1 MFAVTGVAVSV
12 GTEVEVGGGVK
23 VIVASGVT
31 VTCGAEHP
39 ARIEVRSMCKRMD
52 FFMNYSLTKQIFKV

>member
-1 MFAVTGVAVSV
+1 MFAVTGVTVGV
-12 GTEVEVGGGVK
+12 GTEVEVEVGGGVE

-39 ARIEVRSMCKRMD
+39 ARIEVRSMSKRMD
-52 FFMNYSLTKQIFKV
+52 FFMK

>member
-1 MFAVTGVAVSV
+1 MTGVAVGV

-23 VIVASGVT
+23 VTVASGVT

-39 ARIEVRSMCKRMD
+39 ARIEVRSMNNRMD
-52 FFMNYSLTKQIFKV
+52 FFM